1 MDLERFIHLVR
12 DLGLDT
18 IDFHLGKGFRSKEV
32 DYLHRIRSLCL
43 HHGLSVGY
51 VGSVGNFAGE
61 PDVVRKRMDQARF
74 DIGVAAALGC
84 PVVRLFGVTMRE
96 GDERDSFWN
105 QMIANFQ
112 ILADE
117 ATQQGILLGL
127 QNHNNGN
134 LAATG
139 RDVCAI
145 LDEVDRENFTC
156 ILDTGEWE
164 GSVGAS
170 PLGESD
176 PDTDI
181 YTYIEEVASRAA
193 AVRAKIYRVET
204 GAEAWIDYSRVIQIL
219 NAVSFN
225 GNISI
230 VLQNQCDTLDNI
242 EALRL
247 ATHHLRNLIAT
258 STN

>member
-1 MDLERFIHLVR
+1 MDLEEFIPLVR
-12 DLGLDT
+12 SLNLDT

-32 DYLHRIRSLCL
+32 GYLHHIRSLCL
-43 HHGLSVGY
+43 KQGLPIGY

-61 PDVVRKRMDQARF
+61 ADVVRQRMDQARF
-74 DIGVAAALGC
+74 DIDVAASLGC
-84 PVVRLFGVTMRE
+84 PIVRLFGVSMRV
-96 GDERDSFWN
+96 GSDRSALWN
-105 QMIANFQ
+105 QMIENFQ

-117 ATQQGILLGL
+117 ALERGILLGL

-139 RDVCAI
+139 SDVIAI
-145 LDEVDRENFTC
+145 LDEVDRPNFTC
-156 ILDTGEWE
+156 VLDTGEWE

-170 PLGESD
+170 PLGQSA

-181 YTYIEEVASRAA
+181 YGYIEEVAPRAA
-193 AVRAKIYRVET
+193 TVRAKFYRVET
-204 GAEAWIDYSRVIQIL
+204 GTEAWIDYARVVDIL
-219 NAVSFN
+219 QRSGFN

-230 VLQNQCDTLDNI
+230 VLQNQCSTCDDN

-247 ATHHLRNLIAT
+247 AVTHLRQLLEKG
-258 STN
+258 